1 MERRHS
7 IQRHTT
13 ETRISLTFGLDGD
26 GSSSIQTG
34 LPFLDHMLT
43 LFTKHGYF
51 NLDVTV
57 DGDIEV
63 DGHHTTEDLAICL
76 GQAFR
81 EALGDGAG
89 IHRYASG
96 SIPMDEALCQV
107 AIDIS
112 NRPSL
117 TFNADFPKTKVGDFD
132 VELVEEFFH
141 GFVNN
146 ARIAL
151 HIDLIR
157 GNNLHHMIEA
167 IYKAFG
173 VVLSRAVEKHPDRSD
188 IPSTKGVL

>member
-1 MERRHS
+1 MERQHS
-7 IQRHTT
+7 IKRDTT
-13 ETRISLTFGLDGD
+13 ETKISLTFGLDGD
-26 GSSSIQTG
+26 GTSSVDTG

-51 NLDVTV
+51 SLTATV
-57 DGDIEV
+57 DGDTEI

-76 GQAFR
+76 GQAFK

-89 IHRYASG
+89 IYRYASAA
-96 SIPMDEALCQV
+96 IPMDEALCQCS
-107 AIDIS
+107 IDIS
-112 NRPSL
+112 NRPAL
-117 TFNADFPKTKVGDFD
+117 VFNADLPKSKVGEFD
-132 VELVEEFFH
+132 TELVEEFFNA
-141 GFVNN
+141 FVSN

-167 IYKAFG
+167 IFKSFG
-173 VVLSRAVEKHPDRSD
+173 VVLSRAVHRHPHRSD

>member
-1 MERRHS
+1 MERKHS
-7 IQRHTT
+7 IKRDTT
-13 ETRISLTFGLDGD
+13 ETRIDLTFALDGD
-26 GSSSIQTG
+26 GRSTINTG

-89 IHRYASG
+89 IKRYASG
-96 SIPMDEALCQV
+96 TIPMDESLCQC

-117 TFNADFPKTKVGDFD
+117 IFNADFPKTKVGTFD
-132 VELVEEFFH
+132 VELVEEFFN

-157 GNNLHHMIEA
+157 GDNLHHMIEA
-167 IYKAFG
+167 IFKAFG
-173 VVLSRAVEKHPDRSD
+173 VVLSQAVERHPDRTD

>member
-1 MERRHS
+1 MERKHS
-7 IQRHTT
+7 IKRDTT
-13 ETRISLTFGLDGD
+13 ETRIELTFALDGD
-26 GSSSIQTG
+26 GSSTVNTG

-43 LFTKHGYF
+43 LFSKHGYF

-76 GQAFR
+76 GQAFK

-89 IHRYASG
+89 IMRYASG
-96 SIPMDEALCQV
+96 TIPMDEALCQC

-117 TFNADFPKTKVGDFD
+117 IFNADLPKTKVGTFD
-132 VELVEEFFH
+132 VELVEEFFNA
-141 GFVNN
+141 FVSN

-167 IYKAFG
+167 IFKAFA
-173 VVLSRAVEKHPDRSD
+173 VVLSQAASKHPDRTD